1 MRFNYQYPQ
10 NRSKAI
16 IKFIMSAQIVS
27 ETQNFNASIVVTDLL
42 MKTLENAA
50 KDLVLKCINEAAIR
64 HGFDAEEEMKVLGLE
79 TLLLLRKKMAKKTG
93 KSSETKKVREPKA
106 PKKEAFPLPF
116 IPELVCLDKCH
127 GLAYNHG
134 LFTQCAKTFVDDGKF
149 CKSCKAQT
157 EQNPSGEPDCG
168 TVQNRIATDLYEYK
182 DSKGRTPIPYVKVLE
197 KLKLSVDDASG
208 KTNVEIPSCHFTV
221 TTKPKNKDPK
231 EKVARGRPK
240 KISTAVAAE
249 NVDDLF
255 EKLTADED
263 DLSVVEEE
271 EEEEEEEEKA
281 VKPAK
286 KAKLSDEEKEA
297 KIAKIQEERAIKKLE
312 QEEKAAIEKKE
323 REDRRAIEKQQREE
337 AKAAEKL
344 AAEQAK
350 EALKA
355 EKAALKA
362 AEKKSEKKTK
372 AVAEEPKEIVE
383 EPKEIV
389 EEPVKAAKPAKE
401 AKVVK
406 KTKEVKA
413 AVIEEPKVVAK
424 EPVTT
429 PKIPKKTVS
438 DPAESKVKVAKIQ
451 IGDTIYLKTAA
462 NILYNLEKE
471 EVGMYDPETKTIKP
485 MPKEDDDE
493 IQDDDYE
500 EDEEEDEEEEE
511 EEA

>member
-64 HGFDAEEEMKVLGLE
+64 HGFDAEEELKVLGLE
-79 TLLLLRKKMAKKTG
+79 SLLLLRKKMAKKTG
-93 KSSETKKVREPKA
+93 KSSETKTVREPKA

-134 LFTQCAKTFVDDGKF
+134 LFTQCAKTFVDEGKF

-168 TVQNRIATDLYEYK
+168 TVQLRLASDLYEYK

-263 DLSVVEEE
+263 DLSVEEE
-271 EEEEEEEEKA
+271 EEEVKA
-281 VKPAK
+281 VKPTK

-323 REDRRAIEKQQREE
+323 REDRRNIEKQQREE

-372 AVAEEPKEIVE
+372 AVAEEPKAVAE
-383 EPKEIV
+383 EPKAIAEEPKPV
-389 EEPVKAAKPAKE
+389 AEEPVKAV
-401 AKVVK
+401 KVVK

-413 AVIEEPKVVAK
+413 APIEEPKVVAK
-424 EPVTT
+424 EQ
-429 PKIPKKTVS
+429 KKPVS
-438 DPAESKVKVAKIQ
+438 DPAESKVKVSKIQ
-451 IGDTIYLKTAA
+451 IGGTFYLKTSA

-471 EVGMYDPETKTIKP
+471 EVGIYDPETKTIKP
-485 MPKEDDDE
+485 MPQEDDDE
-493 IQDDDYE
+493 IEEDDYE
-500 EDEEEDEEEEE
+500 EEEEEEEE